1 MDRRG
6 MMHAAYHDPSL
17 RRHAVTESRDLKRQR
32 EALAA
37 QKAALERS
45 LMEVNANIEAVDS
58 KKRRTRSQ
66 SLLKFEVRC
75 RARDRAH

>member
-6 MMHAAYHDPSL
+6 TMHAVYHDPGL
-17 RRHAVTESRDLKRQR
+17 RRHAVSESRALKRQR
-32 EALAA
+32 ESLAA

-45 LMEVNANIEAVDS
+45 LAEINANIEAVDS

-75 RARDRAH
+75 TCP